1 MIVCSKK
8 PVGEILKTKVK
19 ENKKFLNS
27 KAYEKIPLLS
37 GFRRYMSV
45 DFLHEPKKNKY

>member
-8 PVGEILKTKVK
+8 PVVEIVKTKLK

-27 KAYEKIPLLS
+27 KVYEKIPLLR
-37 GFRRYMSV
+37 GFSRYMSV
-45 DFLHEPKKNKY
+45 DFLHEPKNNKY